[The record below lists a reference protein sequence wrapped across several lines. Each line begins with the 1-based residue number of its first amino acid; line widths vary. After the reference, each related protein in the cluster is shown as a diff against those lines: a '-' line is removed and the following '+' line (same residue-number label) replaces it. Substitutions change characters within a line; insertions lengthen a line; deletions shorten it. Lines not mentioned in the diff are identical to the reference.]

1 MKKYFERFLK
11 LVMLFV
17 VTLSATTVVSAETA
31 PSKLTMTYYNKASTP
46 VSFPATFHVKKT
58 TGGKY
63 AYCTYYSKRPPVTS
77 VSYTRGNQ
85 VSDNGINYILKQ
97 SYNASNDDS
106 FFIYQTALWT
116 YMIDKGIMP
125 GAYYDLTVFRSTVNN
140 SSSSTATQIR
150 NLVSNAKK
158 ASANDTSAPTIKLS
172 TNGVSFNY
180 NSSNGTYVSTPI
192 TVTSSTGKYTVL
204 LSGAP
209 TGSKA
214 SISGNKVTV
223 TVPQNKMTSLST
235 KITITVSNSKDVY
248 TSYYYSPSNS
258 AYQTMATTFKE
269 TKTAKASGTLVI
281 NKTVSVDVIKTDEGG
296 VALSGATMQ
305 VVNSKGVAVDTWTTD
320 GNKHTVSGLSEG
332 VYTVKETAAPKGYV
346 LSGETIKFTVNSDG
360 TIVNSN
366 NQSLKL
372 IQFKNTKTSVTI
384 SKQDITNSKELP
396 GASLVIKDTTGKEI
410 AKWTSSSKPYVIK
423 GLAAGTYT
431 LTETVAPNGYVL
443 STETI
448 TFKLDNNGKLYD
460 ASGKNVSS
468 IVMYNKPV
476 EKKIC
481 INENGKYYGKDGSV
495 VSEEQYKSDCLK
507 ICKNENGKYYG
518 KDGSIV
524 SEEQYKNDCLKICKN
539 ENDKYYGKDGS
550 VVSEEQYKNDC
561 LKICKNENGKYYG
574 KDGSVVSEE
583 QYKSDCLKICKN
595 ENGKY
600 YGKDGSV
607 VSEEQY
613 KSDCTVTHT
622 AIISKKDVTN
632 GQELPGATLVV
643 KDYDGNVIE
652 TWVSTN
658 ESHVIQNLNPG
669 IYTLTET
676 IAPAGYVLSSETIT
690 FTIKED
696 GTSTSVVMYNSPDSK
711 DVPVEPVNP
720 VSNVE
725 VPVESTSSFKSI
737 VTSVVG
743 VAIATVG
750 ATMLYITSKR
760 RKKD

>member
-481 INENGKYYGKDGSV
+481 INENGKYYGKDGS
-495 VSEEQYKSDCLK
+495 
-507 ICKNENGKYYG
+507 I
-518 KDGSIV
+518 
-524 SEEQYKNDCLKICKN
+524 
-539 ENDKYYGKDGS
+539 
-550 VVSEEQYKNDC
+550 VSEEQYKNDC

-725 VPVESTSSFKSI
+725 VPVENTSSFKSVI
-737 VTSVVG
+737 TSVVG